1 MADKIVPRDYTETAG
16 VPAAARKEIWNPDTG
31 VNEYVEH
38 QKEFEDGLYLN
49 SSRIAMQEL
58 TSNTIPSGGEYVIAI
73 IDDLN
78 NFQGISAEFMCEFGN
93 SSLGCELAFV
103 SSNVAKTHENTTIK
117 LTKPSSNNLTGNRV
131 VSFKL
136 AKNDSSVTAGAKILA
151 IIETS
156 VTTLKLTTNMDQNV
170 SRDGLKGCQLI
181 EPTTTDNTKCPDG
194 SAATF
199 LEAGAELSLNV
210 TNVTTPIFM
219 GYRAN
224 SDDILNCSA
233 IWPETPKQGTSL
245 TITLPSTSLIFKS
258 LNETNSAIVASH
270 TISNFNIVG
279 NIVEFRI
286 NQTGISTGMLD
297 FAHAFVLITGS
308 GFKLTIT

>member
-38 QKEFEDGLYLN
+38 QKEFEDGLYLS

-58 TSNTIPSGGEYVIAI
+58 TSVAITGTGWKRIAEVGQTSNKTYNAVFSITSRGGFREDTYTFRVA
-73 IDDLN
+73 
-78 NFQGISAEFMCEFGN
+78 G
-93 SSLGCELAFV
+93 SLG
-103 SSNVAKTHENTTIK
+103 SSSKK
-117 LTKPSSNNLTGNRV
+117 LTIETLSRGYWSETNNGFLNARIAKSDVATSGAWIEIYFDISVDVTVTVQMTANAQHLIDNLT
-131 VSFKL
+131 
-136 AKNDSSVTAGAKILA
+136 
-151 IIETS
+151 
-156 VTTLKLTTNMDQNV
+156 
-170 SRDGLKGCQLI
+170 LI
-181 EPTTTDNTKCPDG
+181 PIVATGVNCPDG
-194 SAATF
+194 VTAATF

-210 TNVTTPIFM
+210 TNVTTPMLM

-224 SDDILNCSA
+224 SDDILNCSV
-233 IWPETPKQGTSL
+233 IWPEIPKQGTSL
-245 TITLPSTSLIFKS
+245 TITLPSTSLRFKS

-270 TISNFNIVG
+270 TISNFNIIG

-308 GFKLTIT
+308 GCKLTIT